1 MHKIYNTFYIFLFFL
16 LLPLLNK
23 GQNAFHDFG
32 FMKSQVIPVIENNNQ
47 LAYPWVGGINTG
59 QFSSTDLNFD
69 GKKDLVVFERNGNK
83 LMCFINTSPPGS
95 YQFEYAPEYEH
106 FFPHAN
112 DWFFMKDYDADGLE
126 DIFTY
131 SLAGIRVYKNTS
143 SLSKG
148 LTFIKISERLESLQ
162 GSSMPVNIFSSSVE
176 IPAMVDL
183 TGDGC
188 LDVLVFHVLGAYLNM
203 HRNLSM
209 EKFGNCDSLLFE
221 RERYCWGN
229 FMETEESN
237 QIEMNID
244 CPVDQSI
251 EKHDITLDQ
260 SKLHAGSSVSP
271 FDINGDGIFDLL
283 IGDVDFSNLVALYN
297 QGNNIDAE
305 IFYVDTAFP
314 SATTPVNVLSMPYPS
329 IIDIDNDGIDEFIVA
344 PFDEKSNL
352 SKNHHHIWLYKSTG
366 DEIPELNLQTTSFLL
381 DDMISMG
388 TCAFPTFANFSSPL
402 APDLFIG
409 NYGYFDTAVVNNG
422 ITTASY
428 IASIS
433 WYKNTGT
440 PENPAF
446 ELITKDLA
454 SLSSLETTHL
464 YPSLADLDNDNDMD
478 LITGMADG
486 SIAFIENISV
496 NPEMPQWATP
506 ILQYQNIQTA
516 PFAAPQLFDLNKDG
530 LTDLIIGSRN
540 GKLAY
545 YQNTGSLTIPEFTL
559 ITDELGNVN
568 VTNLNYSYY
577 GFSTPHFFLTP
588 QGNTALFTGSNKG
601 QIYYYKNIDNNLEG
615 TFELFDSN
623 LLYIYDGWRSAPA
636 VYNLNNDAYP
646 DMIVGNNRG
655 GLSLYMG
662 KEAPVLSN
670 PEFNSPDHLSLDVFP
685 NPATKMLNIRLNRIT
700 DPGDFSISLFNI
712 EGKNVVGNKNYYNIS
727 NDCSIAYDIPELSP
741 GIYVLKIIIHDIQI
755 HKKIVIGNNY

>member
-1 MHKIYNTFYIFLFFL
+1 MHKIYNTFYIFLIFL
-16 LLPLLNK
+16 YLPFISK

-32 FMKSQVIPVIENNNQ
+32 FMKSQLISVIENNSQ
-47 LAYPWVGGINTG
+47 LAYPWAGGINTG

-69 GKKDLVVFERNGNK
+69 GKKDLVVFDRNGNR
-83 LMCFINTSPPGS
+83 LLCFINTAPPGS

-106 FFPHAN
+106 FFPQAN

-143 SLSKG
+143 SQSKG
-148 LTFIKISERLESLQ
+148 LSFIKISERLESLQ
-162 GSSMPVNIFSSSVE
+162 GSSIPVNIFSSSVE

-209 EKFGNCDSLLFE
+209 EKYGNCDSLLFE
-221 RERYCWGN
+221 RVKYCWGN

-237 QIEMNID
+237 HIEMNID

-251 EKHDITLDQ
+251 EKNDITLDP
-260 SKLHAGSSVSP
+260 SKLHAGSSVIP

-283 IGDVDFSNLVALYN
+283 IGDVDFPNLVALYN
-297 QGNNIDAE
+297 QGNNVDAD

-329 IIDIDNDGIDEFIVA
+329 VIDIDNDGINEFIVA

-352 SKNHHHIWLYKSTG
+352 SKNHHHIWLYKNTG

-388 TCAFPTFANFSSPL
+388 TCAFPTFANFSSSL
-402 APDLFIG
+402 APDLFVG

-422 ITTASY
+422 ITTATY
-428 IASIS
+428 IASVS

-440 PENPAF
+440 PSNPIF
-446 ELITKDLA
+446 ELKTKDLA

-464 YPSLADLDNDNDMD
+464 YPTLADLDNDNDLD

-486 SIAFIENISV
+486 SIAFIENTSV
-496 NPEMPQWATP
+496 NPEMPQWASP
-506 ILQYQNIQTA
+506 ILNYQDIQTA

-530 LTDLIIGSRN
+530 LNDLIIGSRN

-545 YQNTGSLTIPEFTL
+545 YQNTGNHTIPEFTF

-615 TFELFDSN
+615 SFELFDAN

-662 KEAPVLSN
+662 KEAPALSN
-670 PEFNSPDHLSLDVFP
+670 PEFNIQNHLTLDVFP
-685 NPATKMLNIRLNRIT
+685 NPATKMLNIRLNGIT
-700 DPGDFSISLFNI
+700 DPEDISISLLNI
-712 EGKNVVGNKNYYNIS
+712 EGKNIVGIKNFFNIS
-727 NDCSIAYDIPELSP
+727 NDCSITYEISELSP
-741 GIYVLKIIIHDIQI
+741 GIYVLKVNIQGIQI
-755 HKKIVIGNNY
+755 HKKIVVGNN